1 VEALRQ
7 RDRAKENS
15 AGCLCGETVGAL
27 ALRRRARKMQPGG
40 RRAREGRDRART
52 PWSAPKMLRAALVVA
67 GALLAWWHAA
77 DLRSQEEPTDADA
90 AVQELESI
98 EKFGQESLARI
109 STISSPDEKTAVA
122 DEVMSDMLIMLESL
136 DPRRLEGRNRK
147 IYSSLLGTAQKAVG
161 RTSRRTALELP
172 GQLSSLAIPLLL
184 SVYREGW
191 EGVEHLS
198 VR

>member
-1 VEALRQ
+1 
-7 RDRAKENS
+7 
-15 AGCLCGETVGAL
+15 
-27 ALRRRARKMQPGG
+27 
-40 RRAREGRDRART
+40 
-52 PWSAPKMLRAALVVA
+52 VVA